1 MSATQTSAVDP
12 ARAAESR
19 VAQIVGVT
27 TVFHVLALI
36 IVVLRSYTRLFLVRS
51 FAFPD
56 AFMILSVLCSLL
68 GGTVTIFMQV
78 PYGLGRHQDTIP
90 AADLIPF
97 TQLSFIQSI
106 VPLMGGIAFL
116 KIAIALELMKL
127 KGNALAWYNTVLWCL
142 IGFVVAYTL
151 LAWFSFF
158 LFCRPM
164 AKYWDPSIEGSCYSV
179 SLFVKF
185 GLVNTAFNIFT
196 DVAFATLPVPIVWL
210 LKMPLKTR
218 LYLVGVLSLGYVAV
232 IMGIMKAV
240 AQIDYNPLG
249 DGTFTYDVQFWG
261 LLQLNLG
268 IIAACGPSL
277 KPLVRNILQLTSLT
291 PRYGYTGSGG
301 YNNQRSGRT
310 AGLYTIGG
318 TGSKGYTKQ
327 NSRTDGTEFEL
338 RSQYRAT
345 VTGRDAAGSPGPYE
359 SQKGNGSPERTGSQ
373 ETILHEEGG
382 KKAIVRTTEVTITY

>member
-1 MSATQTSAVDP
+1 MSETQTSAVDP

-36 IVVLRSYTRLFLVRS
+36 IVILRSYTRLFLVRS

-56 AFMILSVLCSLL
+56 AFMILSVLCALL
-68 GGTVTIFMQV
+68 GGTVTIIMQV
-78 PYGLGRHQDTIP
+78 PYGLGRHQDTVP
-90 AADLIPF
+90 PADLIPF

-151 LAWFSFF
+151 MAWFSFF

-185 GLVNTAFNIFT
+185 GLINTAFNIFT
-196 DVAFATLPVPIVWL
+196 DVAFATLPIPIVWL

-232 IMGIMKAV
+232 IMGILKAV

-301 YNNQRSGRT
+301 YNNQRSGRAT
-310 AGLYTIGG
+310 GLYTIGG

-345 VTGRDAAGSPGPYE
+345 ASARDAASSPGPYE
-359 SQKGNGSPERTGSQ
+359 TQKGNGSPERTGSQ